1 MRSLIILKGLVK
13 DEKLNWVKNEKLE
26 NYFIDIDLIRKI
38 YAIPE
43 LLYPGREILNKSF
56 SDLVYRRFIEVICTR
71 MSKGGLVV
79 IDSENEANNF
89 LETVALIFGYTIFY
103 VVQDI
108 PEDYTTNG
116 KKYTRSYYQT
126 KKKSELEHDISSF
139 SMFPIV
145 DNMVIKS
152 YSDVLDYWKKKNKA
166 LTPAIDSK
174 ILHVSDL
181 HSNFTLFNKLP
192 SFKIFGLVIF
202 YGDYIDGP
210 EVGGSRKLT
219 DHILKNKNKNKKFVW
234 LEGNHELRL
243 RKYLGY
249 LMLKDGNTKK
259 ELKEYLLRTLPE
271 DFLNTTA
278 NEYNDLDNN
287 QARVYLEKINSK
299 LGMFSYL
306 IMNKN
311 KYICSHAGI
320 KYIDQLDPRYI
331 GTLVYGSRD
340 MNRFDREFS
349 EVNKNNNIWSV
360 HAHCQYPDSWEVFR
374 FPKVVNLDPPTEKEI
389 VYAEQ
394 DKKGWKAC
402 LIEK

>member
-26 NYFIDIDLIRKI
+26 NYFIDIDLIRKV

-56 SDLVYRRFIEVICTR
+56 SDLVYRRFIEIICTK
-71 MSKGGLVV
+71 MSKGGLIVV
-79 IDSENEANNF
+79 DTENEANNF
-89 LETVALIFGYTIFY
+89 LETIALIFGYTIFY

-108 PEDYTTNG
+108 PKDYTTEG
-116 KKYTRSYYQT
+116 KKYTKSYYQT
-126 KKKSELEHDISSF
+126 KRKPELEHDILNYTN
-139 SMFPIV
+139 FPIKE
-145 DNMVIKS
+145 DTIIKS
-152 YSDVLDYWKKKNKA
+152 YNDVLEYWKKKRKFY
-166 LTPAIDSK
+166 TPNADSK

-181 HSNFTLFNKLP
+181 HSNFKLFKKLP
-192 SFKIFGLVIF
+192 KFSSYDLVIF

-210 EVGGSRKLT
+210 EKDGSRKIT
-219 DHILKNKNKNKKFVW
+219 DHIIKDKKEKFIW

-271 DFLNTTA
+271 DFLNITA
-278 NEYNDLDNN
+278 KEYNDLDNN
-287 QARVYLEKINSK
+287 QARVYLEKLNKK
-299 LGMFSYL
+299 LNMSISL
-306 IMNKN
+306 TLNKN
-311 KYICSHAGI
+311 KFICTHAGI
-320 KYIDQLDPRYI
+320 KYIDQIDPRYI
-331 GTLVYGSRD
+331 GSLVYGSRD
-340 MNRFDREFS
+340 MNRFDKEFT

-374 FPKVVNLDPPTEKEI
+374 FPKVVNLDPPTENEI

-394 DKKGWKAC
+394 DKKGWKVC
-402 LIEK
+402 VIEK

>member
-13 DEKLNWVKNEKLE
+13 DDKLNWVKNEKLE

-43 LLYPGREILNKSF
+43 LLYPGREVLNKSF
-56 SDLVYRRFIEVICTR
+56 SDLVYRRFIEALCTK

-79 IDSENEANNF
+79 VDTENEANNF

-108 PEDYTTNG
+108 PKDYTTDG
-116 KKYTRSYYQT
+116 RKYTRNYYQT
-126 KKKSELEHDISSF
+126 KRKAELEHDIFNYSN
-139 SMFPIV
+139 FPINE
-145 DNMVIKS
+145 DTIIKS
-152 YSDVLDYWKKKNKA
+152 YNDVLEYWKKKRKVY
-166 LTPAIDSK
+166 TPSNDSR

-181 HSNFTLFNKLP
+181 HSNFKLFNRLP
-192 SFKIFGLVIF
+192 KFSSYDLVIF

-210 EVGGSRKLT
+210 EVNGSRKMT
-219 DHILKNKNKNKKFVW
+219 DRIIKKKKEKFLW

-249 LMLKDGNTKK
+249 LMLREGNTKK

-278 NEYNDLDNN
+278 KEYNDLDNN
-287 QARVYLEKINSK
+287 QARTYLEKLNKK
-299 LGMFSYL
+299 LDMFAFL
-306 IMNKN
+306 TLNKN
-311 KYICSHAGI
+311 KFICTHAGI
-320 KYIDQLDPRYI
+320 KYIDQIDPRYI

-340 MNRFDREFS
+340 MNRFDKEFT
-349 EVNKNNNIWSV
+349 EVNKNNNLWSI
-360 HAHCQYPDSWEVFR
+360 HAHCQYPDTWEVFR
-374 FPKVVNLDPPTEKEI
+374 FPKVVNLDPPTENEV

-394 DKKGWKAC
+394 DKKGWKVC
-402 LIEK
+402 VIEK

>member
-1 MRSLIILKGLVK
+1 MRSLIVLKGLVK

-56 SDLVYRRFIEVICTR
+56 SDLVYRRFIEVICTK
-71 MSKGGLVV
+71 MSKGCLIVV
-79 IDSENEANNF
+79 DSENEANNF

-108 PEDYTTNG
+108 PKDYTTSG
-116 KKYTRSYYQT
+116 KKYTTSYYQT
-126 KKKSELEHDISSF
+126 KRKSDLEHDIFNYSV
-139 SMFPIV
+139 FPI
-145 DNMVIKS
+145 NEQTVIKN
-152 YSDVLDYWKKKNKA
+152 YSDVLNYWKKKKKVY
-166 LTPAIDSK
+166 TPAINSK

-181 HSNFTLFNKLP
+181 HSNFSLFNKLP
-192 SFKIFGLVIF
+192 KFSLYDLIIF

-210 EVGGSRKLT
+210 EKNGSRKIT
-219 DHILKNKNKNKKFVW
+219 DRILSNKKEKFLW

-259 ELKEYLLRTLPE
+259 ELKDYLLRTLPE
-271 DFLNTTA
+271 DFLTTTA
-278 NEYNDLDNN
+278 VEYDDLDNN
-287 QARVYLEKINSK
+287 QARSYLEKLNKK
-299 LGMFSYL
+299 LDMFFCL
-306 IMNKN
+306 TFNKN
-311 KYICSHAGI
+311 KYISSHAGI
-320 KYIDQLDPRYI
+320 KYIDQVDPRYI

-349 EVNKNNNIWSV
+349 EANKNNNLWSI
-360 HAHCQYPDSWEVFR
+360 HAHCQYPDSWEVFK
-374 FPKVVNLDPPTEKEI
+374 FSKVVNLDPPTEEKI

-394 DKKGWKAC
+394 DKNNWNVC
-402 LIEK
+402 IIEK

>member
-13 DEKLNWVKNEKLE
+13 DDKLNWVKNEKLE

-43 LLYPGREILNKSF
+43 LLYPGREVLNKSF

-103 VVQDI
+103 VVQNI
-108 PEDYTTNG
+108 PGDYTTDG
-116 KKYTRSYYQT
+116 KKYTKNYYQT
-126 KKKSELEHDISSF
+126 KRKSELEHDILSYNSF
-139 SMFPIV
+139 PVVNSMK
-145 DNMVIKS
+145 IKS
-152 YSDVLDYWKKKNKA
+152 YSDVLNYWKKKEKVYNLNNDA
-166 LTPAIDSK
+166 K

-192 SFKIFGLVIF
+192 SFRTYDLVIS

-210 EVGGSRKLT
+210 EIGGSRKMT
-219 DHILKNKNKNKKFVW
+219 NHIIKSKKEKFLW

-249 LMLKDGNTKK
+249 LMLRGGNTKR

-271 DFLNTTA
+271 DFLNTTSK
-278 NEYNDLDNN
+278 EYDDLDSN
-287 QARVYLEKINSK
+287 QARSYLEKLNKK
-299 LGMFSYL
+299 LKMFL
-306 IMNKN
+306 CLTMNKN
-311 KYICSHAGI
+311 KYISSHAGI

-349 EVNKNNNIWSV
+349 EVNKNNNLWSI
-360 HAHCQYPDSWEVFR
+360 HAHCQYPDAWEVFR
-374 FPKVVNLDPPTEKEI
+374 FQKVVNLDPPTEKEI

-394 DKKGWKAC
+394 NKKGFKAC
-402 LIEK
+402 IIEK